1 MRSSTGEEPHGAVK
15 QYVERYNPP
24 RLHRAIQVVVPLAFV
39 VKAAVNPTLEN
50 VLWAASLVVLILPF
64 GIAPEAH
71 AARMAALDRRP
82 VLSVVMSLV
91 LAAGLFAMLVEIL
104 GLSRIT
110 SILIAVPVALAAPL
124 SSVVRRRER
133 PRGSE

>member
-1 MRSSTGEEPHGAVK
+1 MGQFK
-15 QYVERYNPP
+15 QYVESYNPP
-24 RLHRAIQVVVPLAFV
+24 RLHRAIQVVVPLGFV

-50 VLWAASLVVLILPF
+50 ILWAASLVVLILPF

-82 VLSVVMSLV
+82 VRSVVFMSLV

-104 GLSRIT
+104 GLSRTT

>member
-1 MRSSTGEEPHGAVK
+1 MGQFK
-15 QYVERYNPP
+15 QHVESYNPP

-50 VLWAASLVVLILPF
+50 ILWAASLVVLMLPF
-64 GIAPEAH
+64 GIVPEAH

-82 VLSVVMSLV
+82 VLSVVFMFLV
-91 LAAGLFAMLVEIL
+91 LAAGLFAMLVELL
-104 GLSRIT
+104 GLSRTT
-110 SILIAVPVALAAPL
+110 SILISVPVALAAPL
-124 SSVVRRRER
+124 SGVVRRRER